1 MDKELLFI
9 LVIIITVVINI
20 MKAVNK
26 KKAQSGTPSAPPPT
40 VAPDQGNW
48 QEVLK
53 QLMGEAPAPKTYDY
67 EYPEEAETL
76 ETIKPLGGFNSETYD
91 FSVPNYSVS
100 SLESMSVQPDDSEDD
115 SYPKQQTGRN
125 TPFPGIREELAE
137 FDLRRAVIYSTLLN
151 RPYS

>member
-26 KKAQSGTPSAPPPT
+26 KKAQSGTPGAPRPT
-40 VAPDQGNW
+40 VAPEQGNW

-53 QLMGEAPAPKTYDY
+53 QLMGETPEPKSYDY
-67 EYPEEAETL
+67 GYPEEAETL
-76 ETIKPLGGFNSETYD
+76 ETTKPLGGFNSETYD
-91 FSVPNYSVS
+91 FSAPNYTVS
-100 SLESMSVQPDDSEDD
+100 SLEPEPVQAPDYEQENRE
-115 SYPKQQTGRN
+115 KQETGRN
-125 TPFPGIREELAE
+125 TPFAGIREELTQ